1 MLFVTALSCHQIS
14 FLESQIG
21 AIKESAPLDPGS
33 VAEIAPQAFIF
44 SSLALG
50 RCHRISIMALINQN
64 PSGIIH
70 PGWTAVLMEEM
81 ERQGDAGRWAPK
93 WRRTRGIRRTLGL
106 PGKIKFTRSQFTSAQ
121 CVISQ
126 WGGLSV
132 SVLTA
137 ARATKCAEISGRH
150 SASCDSL

>member
-1 MLFVTALSCHQIS
+1 MQFVIALSCHQIS

-21 AIKESAPLDPGS
+21 AIKESALQDPES
-33 VAEIAPQAFIF
+33 VAKIAPQAFIF

-50 RCHRISIMALINQN
+50 RCHRISIIGLINQN

-70 PGWTAVLMEEM
+70 TGSTVVLMEEM
-81 ERQGDAGRWAPK
+81 ERQGEVGRWAPK
-93 WRRTRGIRRTLGL
+93 WRLTGGIRCTLGL

-121 CVISQ
+121 YVISQ
-126 WGGLSV
+126 WWGLSV